1 MRLKTNPRDKG
12 RAKVKYDTAK
22 LKDENIRKAFTIA
35 LKTSYDVLKKE
46 ETEQEDERAEED
58 IQREFNVMMKAYTEA
73 AKTVL
78 GKPRR
83 RKKNP

>member
-46 ETEQEDERAEED
+46 EIYRT
-58 IQREFNVMMKAYTEA
+58 
-73 AKTVL
+73 
-78 GKPRR
+78 RR
-83 RKKNP
+83 